1 MSPSQVIKPDPGTPP
16 HGTNSRKRPRDS
28 PDSLDQSSVHDTKK
42 RMIRHPAAPPPRLPE
57 AKLTFGR
64 FPVSR
69 SVDYNRDLN
78 HLDITGPRGFH
89 HIRRPRTSA
98 PDRSSIIVAI
108 AGACPNNGTG
118 GAQRSSCGVYFGD
131 SCRETRGF
139 RVDSGPA
146 TPHTNQR
153 AELHAAIAALDAVK
167 PFCEK
172 GGHWG
177 SATSVDKQCRV
188 THVVVKSHS
197 SYVVEAVG
205 GGKRGQSPYMERWM
219 ATGFRTAQ
227 GLSIKNLDLW
237 REILQR
243 LRDVQNLGSF
253 IEFWL
258 VPKAENQAARELAT
272 AGQSRRAAAEE
283 MMASFRNAYGPFPT
297 VKKEPK

>member
-1 MSPSQVIKPDPGTPP
+1 
-16 HGTNSRKRPRDS
+16 
-28 PDSLDQSSVHDTKK
+28 
-42 RMIRHPAAPPPRLPE
+42 MIRHPAAPPPRLPE

-64 FPVSR
+64 FPISR
-69 SVDYNRDLN
+69 SIDYNRDLD

-89 HIRRPRTSA
+89 HIRRPGTSA

-118 GAQRSSCGVYFGD
+118 DAQRSSCGD

-177 SATSVDKQCRV
+177 SSTSVDKQCRL

-197 SYVVEAVG
+197 SYIVEAVG
-205 GGKRGQSPYMERWM
+205 GGKRGQSPCMKTWM
-219 ATGFRTAQ
+219 ANGFVTAQ

-237 REILQR
+237 QEVLQR
-243 LRDVQNLGSF
+243 LRDLQKLSSVV
-253 IEFWL
+253 EFWL
-258 VPKAENQAARELAT
+258 GREL
-272 AGQSRRAAAEE
+272 GGSRACGCGAIQTGCGR
-283 MMASFRNAYGPFPT
+283 RNDG
-297 VKKEPK
+297 